1 MKWVRKNIKDGKMTN
16 TFFFLS
22 ENEEVESTMSS
33 DDEDTGIDEQGRYI
47 NVTNK
52 ETNKFKC
59 NMKRY

>member
-16 TFFFLS
+16 TFFFLL

-47 NVTNK
+47 NATKK

>member
-47 NVTNK
+47 NTSNK
-52 ETNKFKC
+52 ETDKFK
-59 NMKRY
+59 

>member
-1 MKWVRKNIKDGKMTN
+1 MGKKKYQRWKNDKH
-16 TFFFLS
+16 FLFLS

-47 NVTNK
+47 NTSNK
-52 ETNKFKC
+52 ETDKFKC

>member
-33 DDEDTGIDEQGRYI
+33 DDEDTRIDEQGRYI
-47 NVTNK
+47 NTSNK
-52 ETNKFKC
+52 ERDKFKC

>member
-1 MKWVRKNIKDGKMTN
+1 MGKKKYQRWRN
-16 TFFFLS
+16 DKHFFFLS

-47 NVTNK
+47 NATNK